1 MKITIKDGMEFTIS
15 GIGPDEIK
23 ALISM
28 IRGANLEERRLWFP
42 VYETLIKTPFDKL
55 ERDESEQ
62 LEKFAGEVEKMRRAQ
77 KAYFRGRTQ
86 EALRL
91 SIGHERNVDE
101 MMYNILNRK

>member
-1 MKITIKDGMEFTIS
+1 MKITIKKGFVFTIS
-15 GIGPDEIK
+15 EIGSDEIM
-23 ALISM
+23 ALVGM
-28 IRGANLEERRLWFP
+28 IRGASLEERRLWFS
-42 VYETLIKTPFDKL
+42 VYEALTKTPFDKL

-91 SIGHERNVDE
+91 SIGHERNVDD
-101 MMYNILNRK
+101 MVYNILNRK